1 MSHST
6 FAPEGQRARQS
17 NVRRTVTRA
26 AVWVGAL
33 LVVTLLIWQGL
44 TASGAPDPTAPHT
57 GTTAAVID
65 IGVLVFR
72 EGLECILVLAA
83 ITASLAGSG
92 NRFQRP
98 IAAGAGI
105 AFIATLITWWIAVS
119 VIDGLSSNLPALDVQ
134 AATGLLA
141 IIVLLVVMNWFFHKV
156 YWTGWISLHTK
167 KKRQLVE
174 HAAEPDSCRFR
185 VLSGLALLGFSSFY
199 REGFE
204 VVLFL
209 QNYRLKLGT
218 TPVLRGVLLG
228 MGLTAIVAVLTFIAH
243 RRLPYRKML
252 VLTGVLLGGVLLVM
266 VGEQAQ
272 EMQLAHWIPTTP
284 IPVLA
289 TIIPNWAGVW
299 FSVFPTVETLAAQ
312 VVAAVLVLGSYA
324 IVRWQW
330 HKRAAVLFCGTRPK
344 DVAPEHEAEVEV
356 VEEQSPIRPPLVSAS
371 RGR

>member
-1 MSHST
+1 MLPHSSGLRI
-6 FAPEGQRARQS
+6 PARI
-17 NVRRTVTRA
+17 A
-26 AVWVGAL
+26 IWAGAL
-33 LVVTLLIWQGL
+33 LVVGLLIWQGI
-44 TASGAPDPTAPHT
+44 TAAGSPDPTAPHT
-57 GTTAAVID
+57 GATAAVID

-83 ITASLAGSG
+83 ITASLTGSG
-92 NRFQRP
+92 DGFQRP
-98 IAAGAGI
+98 IAAGAGV
-105 AFIATLITWWIAVS
+105 AFIATLITWWIAVT
-119 VIDGLSSNLPALDVQ
+119 VVDGLSSSLPALDVQ

-141 IIVLLVVMNWFFHKV
+141 IIVLVVVMNWFFHKV

-174 HAAEPDSCRFR
+174 HAAEPDSSRFK

-209 QNYRLKLGT
+209 QNYRLKLGNA
-218 TPVLRGVLLG
+218 PVVRGVLLG
-228 MGLTAIVAVLTFIAH
+228 VGLVAIVAVLTFVAH

-284 IPVLA
+284 IPVLQR
-289 TIIPNWAGVW
+289 IIPAWAGLW

-312 VVAAVLVLGSYA
+312 GIAAVLVLGSYA
-324 IVRWQW
+324 IVRLQM
-330 HKRAAVLFCGTRPK
+330 HKRAALLFCGTRPK
-344 DVAPEHEAEVEV
+344 EATVEV
-356 VEEQSPIRPPLVSAS
+356 AVEEPQKPIRAPLVSAS